1 MNRRRSNEISNAGFS
16 FGYFGGM
23 LALVLSAPMI
33 FLFFSVQRTLEQE
46 ARYLGLQLAMV
57 LTGAWWLG
65 FYWLTFKALRPRPG
79 TPMVGGFSQA
89 WCSTLTRNKS
99 IFFQASTSQSAS
111 LYLLIWFIFSDGVS
125 VCASIAVLFA
135 EAEVDWG
142 CIPKGVGLWSMMT
155 ITGLFAGVGS
165 HLAPRVQTMLQLE
178 TKTMLMTT
186 LCTVA
191 LVPAWAI
198 VGVWSRDFGLR
209 TGWEMLAISSVFG
222 SCLGPMQGLSRAM
235 YSELIPEGQEAAYFS
250 LYQLTDKGSGFVGPL
265 VVSAVIQA
273 TGNMRYSLFY
283 PLGLIGVALGMLALY
298 DFEAAASKIRSPPS
312 SSSAPVGGMQN
323 EMEMVMGPVVVQAGV
338 PAAQV
343 EGACG
348 LVES

>member
-1 MNRRRSNEISNAGFS
+1 MNCRRSNEISNAGFS

-23 LALVLSAPMI
+23 LALVLSAPII
-33 FLFFSVQRTLEQE
+33 FLLFSVQKTLEQE

-65 FYWLTFKALRPRPG
+65 FYWLTVKTLRPRPG
-79 TPMVGGFSQA
+79 TPMLGGFSQA
-89 WCSTLTRNKS
+89 WYSAMTRCKS
-99 IFFQASTSQSAS
+99 IFSEAWKSQSAS
-111 LYLLIWFIFSDGVS
+111 RYLLIWFIFSDGVS
-125 VCASIAVLFA
+125 VCASTAVLFA

-142 CIPKGVGLWSMMT
+142 CIPKGLGLWSMTT

-165 HLAPRVQTMLQLE
+165 HFAPRVQTMLQLDS
-178 TKTMLMTT
+178 KTMLMTT
-186 LCTVA
+186 LCALA
-191 LVPAWAI
+191 LVPFWAI
-198 VGVWSRDFGLR
+198 VGLWSRDFGLR
-209 TGWEMLAISSVFG
+209 TGWEMLAIAALFG
-222 SCLGPMQGLSRAM
+222 ISLGPMQGFSRAI
-235 YSELIPEGQEAAYFS
+235 YSALIPEGQEAAYFS

-265 VVSAVIQA
+265 VVAAVIQA
-273 TGNMRYSLFY
+273 TGNMRYSLVY
-283 PLGLIGVALGMLALY
+283 PLCLIGVALGMLALY

-312 SSSAPVGGMQN
+312 SLSAPVGGMQN